1 MVRSRDGGQFP
12 LFSVSQHHQ
21 GLCMSWHLSSLWQGW
36 SWRTNKCTAR
46 TRVSHVSQICISAP
60 LSTATRCRRIS
71 VNPSCAGTI
80 LPLMVLHS
88 NVHLVQSYVNKGFPA
103 WEKIKNKHNK
113 PQNVSSTAHFQL
125 ITDAVHLSK
134 THKNRYLS
142 YNMGQNWIKFAFS
155 VHVMGLTRGHRFV
168 SVILS
173 HQT

>member
-1 MVRSRDGGQFP
+1 MDSFHCFQFHNTTKVSVCRDIYLLCGRDEAEGP
-12 LFSVSQHHQ
+12 TSAQHEHEF
-21 GLCMSWHLSSLWQGW
+21 LTLV
-36 SWRTNKCTAR
+36 A
-46 TRVSHVSQICISAP
+46 VPQICISAP

-142 YNMGQNWIKFAFS
+142 YNMGQN
-155 VHVMGLTRGHRFV
+155 
-168 SVILS
+168 
-173 HQT
+173 